1 MLGMGEQY
9 PSDLTD
15 REWRVL
21 EPLVPGEKK
30 LGRPAKYSKRI
41 ILNAIFYLVRSGCA
55 WRMLPHDLPPWRIC
69 YYYFS
74 VWKRDGVWQAVHEK
88 LRDLVRLRH
97 GKKKPR
103 PLRFSTLRVLK
114 LLITPDA
121 VAMMQ
126 ANGSW
131 DARDTCSWT
140 RLDWSCL

>member
-1 MLGMGEQY
+1 MRERY

-15 REWRVL
+15 TEWRVL
-21 EPLVPGEKK
+21 EPLVPGGRR
-30 LGRPAKYSKRI
+30 LGRPVKYSKRA

-69 YYYFS
+69 YYYFM
-74 VWKRDGVWQAVHEK
+74 VWKRGGVWQAIHDQ

-103 PLRFSTLRVLK
+103 PLRLWTLKVLK
-114 LLITPDA
+114 LLITPEA

-126 ANGSW
+126 ENGSW
-131 DARDTCSWT
+131 DARDTYSWI
-140 RLDWSCL
+140 RSDSSCW